1 MSLYKSSSDACS
13 GLQRGS
19 QEAQAAKMPRTICLL
34 PLPET
39 HNSFAS
45 NTTTTSNTSIQV
57 MIVRR
62 ALFHT
67 SYPLTLWHS
76 RACCDRT
83 VLCHTQHRSISGLFL
98 VYFRFQ
104 TRRGIRPGGTA
115 VALAI
120 DPSGQPRKLGLS
132 CTHQEVDILRLPG
145 NLLPRNGGS
154 YAEISITRSP
164 SLEALA
170 DRPMADN
177 RRSSWWYKRVYPN
190 TVAESG
196 VVEAY

>member
-1 MSLYKSSSDACS
+1 MSLYKSSRDACS

-19 QEAQAAKMPRTICLL
+19 QELQQLKWHVDCRFQKHTTLSLPTPPPRLR
-34 PLPET
+34 
-39 HNSFAS
+39 
-45 NTTTTSNTSIQV
+45 SIQV

-83 VLCHTQHRSISGLFL
+83 VLCYTQPRSISGLFL

-132 CTHQEVDILRLPG
+132 FTHQEVDILRLPG
-145 NLLPRNGGS
+145 NLLPRNSDS

-170 DRPMADN
+170 GLLMADN
-177 RRSSWWYKRVYPN
+177 RRSSW
-190 TVAESG
+190 
-196 VVEAY
+196 